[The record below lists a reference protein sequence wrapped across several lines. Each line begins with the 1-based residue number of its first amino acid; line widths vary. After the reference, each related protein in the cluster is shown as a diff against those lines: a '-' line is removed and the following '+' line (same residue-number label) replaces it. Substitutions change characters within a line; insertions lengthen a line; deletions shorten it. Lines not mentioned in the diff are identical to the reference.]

1 MANNEEN
8 LIGKGFDSR
17 TTEEQRKIAR
27 QGGKASAEARRKK
40 RDLRLALELLLE
52 KEMKSAN
59 GETVTGTEALTARLF
74 KEAMSGNVRA
84 FEVVRDTVGQK
95 PVEKVMVAE
104 VDQTVIDEVE
114 SVVLNNADA

>member
-1 MANNEEN
+1 MANNQEN

-17 TTEEQRKIAR
+17 ATEEQREIAR
-27 QGGKASAEARRKK
+27 QGGKASAEARRRK

-52 KEMKSAN
+52 KEMKNTN

-84 FEVVRDTVGQK
+84 FEVLRDTVGQK
-95 PVEKVMVAE
+95 PVEKVIVAD
-104 VDQTVIDEVE
+104 VDQEIIEEVE
-114 SVVLNNADA
+114 RAVFNRG